1 MKWINDYLSMMR
13 KNVLTAFCVLMIQY
27 LPAQQ
32 YYNDSATVSG
42 AAEFAKLYYNQK
54 RGNQSSIYNGLLHHS
69 YPSYMEGNAYFL
81 IDSFQRGTVIYEDI
95 FYENILMNYDVV
107 TDQLVVI
114 ANDQTSMPL
123 SLFSPRVKEFS
134 FSGLNFFYE
143 DERNDIVTS
152 LPKGYYQEL
161 VKGRATAICKT
172 TKIILESIKD
182 NKVHYEFEQHKRY
195 YILKNSSSYLIKN
208 KKDLLG
214 VLKDQKKGIQ
224 EFMRTKKLKFRKN
237 KERTIASVTEF
248 YNNPSEKKS

>member
-1 MKWINDYLSMMR
+1 MMR
-13 KNVLTAFCVLMIQY
+13 KNVLTALCVLLIQY

-32 YYNDSATVSG
+32 YFNDSATVSG
-42 AAEFAKLYYNQK
+42 ATEYAKLYYNQK

-114 ANDQTSMPL
+114 ANQTSMPL

-143 DERNDIVTS
+143 DEKNDIVTS

-195 YILKNSSSYLIKN
+195 YILKDSSSYLIKN

-237 KERTIASVTEF
+237 KEKTIAAVTQF